1 MSSFA
6 GVPCVIYGFSNASG
20 GLQSGGP
27 AGVCASGFGNWSYS
41 KAFYGFYPSGSP
53 NISKS
58 VDGQPSV
65 GSNPT
70 RSATSP
76 RKHYVFG
83 GFLYLDAAPCSG
95 ASGLLVQKSRYS
107 LYVRKVCAA
116 APGACWYN
124 RQGGSVTFLPA
135 NAPISFVD
143 NP

>member
-1 MSSFA
+1 M
-6 GVPCVIYGFSNASG
+6 IRLNTETYRSG
-20 GLQSGGP
+20 HNGTD
-27 AGVCASGFGNWSYS
+27 
-41 KAFYGFYPSGSP
+41 
-53 NISKS
+53 SKS